1 MAEDAVS
8 TILAHTLSLCKAGL
22 VLVRDGTAGCS
33 RAVSTTLLVAIF
45 LDIFRRWRAVCEVAI
60 LAFVAIAIKV
70 QEFAGN
76 LASDVVARRGGLAR

>member
-1 MAEDAVS
+1 M
-8 TILAHTLSLCKAGL
+8 SLCKAGL

-45 LDIFRRWRAVCEVAI
+45 LDLFRRWRAVCEVAI

-70 QEFAGN
+70 EKFAEN
-76 LASDVVARRGGLAR
+76 LASDVVARGGGLAR